1 MLRGN
6 ATAPAASK
14 PNLKRDATHSRTM
27 ALMTAWARMVTY
39 SSLTACPRWHP
50 GCFPMHL
57 AHTLDMMIFALTQ
70 AGVLGTNRYVTKR
83 NYSLRLHERLPISGP
98 GTIPTARF
106 VKSFAGGGGFVIC
119 GVVFPRR
126 HSTER
131 R

>member
-1 MLRGN
+1 
-6 ATAPAASK
+6 
-14 PNLKRDATHSRTM
+14 
-27 ALMTAWARMVTY
+27 
-39 SSLTACPRWHP
+39 
-50 GCFPMHL
+50 MHL
-57 AHTLDMMIFALTQ
+57 PHTLDMMIFPLAQ

-83 NYSLRLHERLPISGP
+83 NYSLRLRERMPTGGP
-98 GTIPTARF
+98 GAIPTARF